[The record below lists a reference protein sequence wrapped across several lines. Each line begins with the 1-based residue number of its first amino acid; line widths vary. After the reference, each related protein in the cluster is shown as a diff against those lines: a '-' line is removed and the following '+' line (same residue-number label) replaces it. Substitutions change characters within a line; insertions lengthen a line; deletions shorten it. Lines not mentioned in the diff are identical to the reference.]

1 MLIRESGDLAFGF
14 ALSIRPNGRVWRAVT
29 PKGIGCPPPHI
40 AASVS
45 LFIPG
50 RKLEVLR
57 ADAVSYGYSSQLVLR
72 EVDICIRT
80 GGLVGILGPNGSG
93 KTTLLK
99 LLAGLLTPSAGR
111 VVLDDLDLAR
121 FDRRS
126 LARRLAVVPQETEL
140 AFDYTVLEIVMMG
153 RYPHLRPFELE
164 GPADLEVARRM
175 LAATGTTHLEQRTYR
190 TLSGGEK
197 QRVVIASALAQ
208 FETLTGSSTTATRVL
223 LLDEPT
229 SSLDLSFQLATST
242 LLTELNQTNRT
253 TIVVCTHDLN
263 FAAGLCSDLVLLRDG
278 AVVAAG
284 PTDEV
289 LTPKS
294 ISTVYGVIADVYRHA
309 TTRHLT
315 VVPLARQ

>member
-1 MLIRESGDLAFGF
+1 M
-14 ALSIRPNGRVWRAVT
+14 
-29 PKGIGCPPPHI
+29 
-40 AASVS
+40 
-45 LFIPG
+45 
-50 RKLEVLR
+50 LR

-289 LTPKS
+289 LTPQS

>member
-1 MLIRESGDLAFGF
+1 M
-14 ALSIRPNGRVWRAVT
+14 
-29 PKGIGCPPPHI
+29 
-40 AASVS
+40 
-45 LFIPG
+45 
-50 RKLEVLR
+50 LR
-57 ADAVSYGYSSQLVLR
+57 ADAVTYSYGSQLVLQ
-72 EVDICIRT
+72 EVDIRIRT
-80 GGLVGILGPNGSG
+80 GGIVGILGPNGSG

-111 VVLDDLDLAR
+111 VMLDDLDLIQS
-121 FDRRS
+121 DRRS

-140 AFDYTVLEIVMMG
+140 AFDYTVLEIVLMG

-164 GPADLEVARRM
+164 GPADLEIARRM

-208 FETLTGSSTTATRVL
+208 FETKTNSDTAATRVL

-229 SSLDLSFQLATST
+229 SSLDLSFQLATSA
-242 LLTELNQTNRT
+242 LLTELNKTKLT
-253 TIVVCTHDLN
+253 SIVVCTHDLN

-278 AVVAAG
+278 VVVAAG
-284 PTDEV
+284 STDDV
-289 LTPKS
+289 LTQES
-294 ISTVYGVIADVYRHA
+294 ISIVYGVIADVHRHT

-315 VVPLARQ
+315 VVPLARH